1 MRNNVAISKGIDWT
15 LIILYAI
22 LVVIGVLMIF
32 ANEYKEGESFVQPI
46 LDQSKD
52 YGKQTLW
59 VGICT
64 VLAIFILLTD
74 SKLFTATAN
83 LLYALGIVLCLAA
96 LFVGSEVKG
105 SKSWLVLGGFR
116 LQPSEL
122 SKVFTCL
129 ALAKYISRQET
140 DFSKTAAQAI
150 GAAIALLPAIITV
163 AQNETGLALVYFSFF
178 LVMYREGLPPFI
190 LIAGASVA
198 VILILSLIFPPN
210 VLFTAYAAA
219 AVLVII
225 FTRRLFKRNRWLLG
239 TIIGVWAMASIISS
253 VAMPYLINEVMKPYQ
268 RDRIYSLVGKPYIPV
283 DPEERAEL
291 ENQKSK
297 SRSKTQNQSEYNV
310 IQSKIAIGSGGVI
323 GKGYLK
329 GTQTRYDF
337 VPEQRTDFI
346 FCTIGEG
353 FGFIGSFVF
362 LCLYAILLFRI
373 VAIAERQRSTFS
385 RVYAYGVASIFF
397 FHITINIC
405 MTIGLAPVIGIPL
418 PLISYGGLLV
428 AYFYHVVVY
437 FNSAGCRQ
445 ANDFAVNL
453 TGWFL
458 RPAKTI
464 FFLNIQKTVSGKLTK
479 KQVTQN

>member
-1 MRNNVAISKGIDWT
+1 MRNSNTISKGIDWS
-15 LIILYAI
+15 LVVLYAA
-22 LVVIGVLMIF
+22 LVIIGVLMIF
-32 ANEYKEGESFVQPI
+32 ANEYKEGESILQPI
-46 LDQSKD
+46 LSQTHD
-52 YGKQTLW
+52 YGKQVLW
-59 VGICT
+59 VGICA

-74 SKLFTATAN
+74 SKFFTATAN
-83 LLYALGIVLCLAA
+83 LLYGFGILLCLAA

-129 ALAKYISRQET
+129 ALSKYISRQET
-140 DFSKTAAQAI
+140 DFSKLNAQII
-150 GAAIALLPAIITV
+150 GAAISLLPAIITI

-190 LIAGASVA
+190 LIAGASIA
-198 VILILSLIFPPN
+198 VILILSLIFAPQT
-210 VLFTAYAAA
+210 LFIAYAVLAL
-219 AVLVII
+219 LVIF
-225 FTRRLFKRNRWLLG
+225 FTRKMFKRNRFLLWI
-239 TIIGVWAMASIISS
+239 IIGVWAIASIISS
-253 VAMPYLINEVMKPYQ
+253 LAMPYLINKVMKPYQ
-268 RDRIYSLVGKPYIPV
+268 RDRIYSLVGKPYIPE

-291 ENQKSK
+291 EKLKAKNRGK
-297 SRSKTQNQSEYNV
+297 RQNQSEYNV
-310 IQSKIAIGSGGVI
+310 IQSKIAIGSGGLL

-353 FGFIGSFVF
+353 FGFTGSIIF
-362 LCLYAILLFRI
+362 LSLYAILLFRI
-373 VAIAERQRSTFS
+373 VRIAERQRSTFS

-418 PLISYGGLLV
+418 PLISYGGSSLLTFTILLFILV
-428 AYFYHVVVY
+428 RLDAD
-437 FNSAGCRQ
+437 RQ
-445 ANDFAVNL
+445 MI
-453 TGWFL
+453 L
-458 RPAKTI
+458 R
-464 FFLNIQKTVSGKLTK
+464 
-479 KQVTQN
+479 

>member
-1 MRNNVAISKGIDWT
+1 M
-15 LIILYAI
+15 IILYAA
-22 LVVIGVLMIF
+22 LVIIGVLMIF
-32 ANEYKEGESFVQPI
+32 ANEYKEGDNIFQPI
-46 LDQSKD
+46 LSQSKD
-52 YGKQTLW
+52 YGKQVLW
-59 VGICT
+59 AAICT

-74 SKLFTATAN
+74 SKFFTATAN
-83 LLYALGIVLCLAA
+83 LLYGFGILLCLAA
-96 LFVGSEVKG
+96 LFIGAEVKG
-105 SKSWLVLGGFR
+105 SKSWIVLGGFR

-140 DFSKTAAQAI
+140 NFSKTQSQAI
-150 GAAIALLPAIITV
+150 GAAISLFPAIITI

-190 LIAGASVA
+190 LITGASLA

-210 VLFTAYAAA
+210 TLFIAYAIT
-219 AVLVII
+219 AVLVI
-225 FTRRLFKRNRWLLG
+225 FFCRNLFKRNRALLG
-239 TIIGVWAMASIISS
+239 IIIGVWIFASAISS
-253 VAMPYLINEVMKPYQ
+253 FAMPYLINHVMKPYQ
-268 RDRIYSLVGKPYIPV
+268 RDRIYSLVGKPYVPQ

-291 ENQKSK
+291 EKLKAKNRGK
-297 SRSKTQNQSEYNV
+297 SRNQSEYNV
-310 IQSKIAIGSGGVI
+310 IQSKIAIGSGGFS

-353 FGFIGSFVF
+353 FGFIGSIVF
-362 LCLYAILLFRI
+362 LSLYAILLFRI
-373 VAIAERQRSTFS
+373 VIIAERQRSTFS

-418 PLISYGGLLV
+418 PLISYGGSSLLTFTILLFILIRLD
-428 AYFYHVVVY
+428 AD
-437 FNSAGCRQ
+437 RQ
-445 ANDFAVNL
+445 MI
-453 TGWFL
+453 L
-458 RPAKTI
+458 R
-464 FFLNIQKTVSGKLTK
+464 
-479 KQVTQN
+479 